1 MIPQKPSFFLKSST
15 IYSAFSLLLIST
27 TVVYGIF
34 QFRIFKAESAAIIDN
49 EKRVAELSDIIIQEK
64 SRFQK
69 VGEIHAERQ
78 RDFEKKIESILPDD
92 ENYIDLTRLL
102 DDYFA
107 EQDTANNPVLVSS
120 LRFGKG
126 TPLASTP
133 GIYALP
139 ISMNIEATRNN
150 FFKFLDFVK
159 NSGSLDTG
167 MRLMDITS
175 IQLNFPEGGEVIKD
189 LKQKI
194 NFTVEMNAYYQTPK
208 TER

>member
-1 MIPQKPSFFLKSST
+1 MLPQKPSFFLKSST
-15 IYSAFSLLLIST
+15 IYFVFSLLLVST

-34 QFRIFKAESAAIIDN
+34 QFRIFRAESAAIIDN
-49 EKRVAELSDIIIQEK
+49 ENRIVELGDIMSQEK
-64 SRFQK
+64 DHFKK
-69 VGEIHAERQ
+69 VGEMHAERQ
-78 RDFEKKIESILPDD
+78 RDFEKKIESILPTD

-102 DDYFA
+102 DNYFA
-107 EQDTANNPVLVSS
+107 EQDTASNPIVVSS

-126 TPLASTP
+126 APLAYAP

-139 ISMNIEATRNN
+139 ISMNIEATRDN
-150 FFKFLDFVK
+150 FFKFLEFVK

-167 MRLMDITS
+167 VRLMHVTS
-175 IQLNFPEGGEVIKD
+175 IQLNFPEGGEVVKD